1 MRITALAVAMLLA
14 LGTASSALGQAP
26 ASAKNLGITAQ
37 SLKQQSG
44 SSLAQRRMATLAT
57 AVADQQFAE
66 QQAVAFDPQASAA
79 SQANTVQQVVMLV
92 PQQLPDGQ
100 QALFIVPQDHPGGEI
115 QLLGHHAMA
124 AGCPCNQQYGGP
136 WAGGY
141 GGPWAGGYGG
151 PFGGYGYG
159 GPYGSLHPGQPWSGG
174 HYGPWGGAHRT
185 PGYPHHH
192 LHREYVGPQGP
203 PTAQV
208 AYPYYTVRG
217 PRDFFIDNPPSI
229 GR

>member
-14 LGTASSALGQAP
+14 FGVARTTLGQAP
-26 ASAKNLGITAQ
+26 AGAKNLGITAQ
-37 SLKQQSG
+37 NQQASPGASLM
-44 SSLAQRRMATLAT
+44 QRRMAAQ
-57 AVADQQFAE
+57 AACVAANQPQSEA
-66 QQAVAFDPQASAA
+66 QAFA
-79 SQANTVQQVVMLV
+79 SQGGAVQQMVMVV

-100 QALFIVPQDHPGGEI
+100 QALFLVPQDSTGGDI
-115 QLLGHHAMA
+115 QLVGHHQFGA
-124 AGCPCNQQYGGP
+124 ACPCNQQYGGP
-136 WAGGY
+136 YAGGY
-141 GGPWAGGYGG
+141 GGPFSGGYGG
-151 PFGGYGYG
+151 PFGGGYG
-159 GPYGSLHPGQPWSGG
+159 GPYAGGYGGGGGYPGGPFNGGS
-174 HYGPWGGAHRT
+174 YGPWGGAHRT

-217 PRDFFIDNPPSI
+217 PRDFLMDNPPSI